1 MRIILC
7 GPYLTENMEMLL
19 PEASPAAGKFLRN
32 LKRGLLSSGHKVVVL
47 SYQSIQV
54 PDVARKAL
62 VREIQRGEEQEE
74 YYVFKKGNPLQAV
87 VAYRAMIYSYI
98 KKGDV
103 VLFYNSI
110 YPTVLMQRR
119 IHRKGAQAGII
130 LADYTEPE
138 EHHSL
143 ARKLVAY
150 ICKYDMKKYD
160 KYVML
165 SCSFMN
171 ILGRKNNSILVQ
183 GGIDDSIL
191 GQFSQP
197 HKTDVCNL
205 YYSGLLSE
213 ENGVKNMVA
222 AFRGIKA
229 ANIRLVVSGKG
240 PLEKY
245 VKEEAEKDKRIV
257 YVGYVENK
265 RYYTLLEQADILVN
279 PRNMELPQNSN
290 NFPSKIM
297 EYLASGRIIISTRFP
312 SWEQFEENI
321 LFCDSDVDSI
331 ITAMKKACSM
341 TVQDM
346 IDNFYKNIT
355 FAQKFSWTVQS
366 QRIEKIFCSK
376 VLTASDSENQGMEDE
391 NG

>member
-1 MRIILC
+1 MKIILC

-32 LKRGLLSSGHKVVVL
+32 LKNGLLLSGYNVVVL
-47 SYQSIQV
+47 SYQSIHV
-54 PDVARKAL
+54 SDVVQKAL
-62 VREIQRGEEQEE
+62 EKEIQRGSEQKE
-74 YYVFKKGNPLQAV
+74 YYVFKKRNPLQAV

-98 KKGDV
+98 KEGDF

-110 YPTVLMQRR
+110 YPTVLMQHH
-119 IHRKGAQAGII
+119 IHRMGAQTGVI

-138 EHHSL
+138 EYHSL
-143 ARKLVAY
+143 ARKIIAY

-165 SCSFMN
+165 SCGFMN
-171 ILGRKNNSILVQ
+171 TLGGGNNSILVQ

-197 HKTDVCNL
+197 HKKDVCNF

-213 ENGVKNMVA
+213 ENGVKNMVV
-222 AFRGIKA
+222 AFRRINA
-229 ANIRLVVSGKG
+229 TNIRLVISGKG

-245 VKEEAEKDKRIV
+245 VKEETKKDTRIV

-279 PRNMELPQNSN
+279 PRNMELPQNKN

-331 ITAMKKACSM
+331 IIAMKKACSM
-341 TVQDM
+341 TVQDI
-346 IDNFYKNIT
+346 IDNFYKNIA

-366 QRIEKIFCSK
+366 RRIGKICCNK
-376 VLTASDSENQGMEDE
+376 VSVASDSENQGTEDE